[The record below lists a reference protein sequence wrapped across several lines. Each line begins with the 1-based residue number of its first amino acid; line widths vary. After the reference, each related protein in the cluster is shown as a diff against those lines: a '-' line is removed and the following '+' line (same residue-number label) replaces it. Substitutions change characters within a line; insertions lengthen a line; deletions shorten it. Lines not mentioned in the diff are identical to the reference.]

1 MSWLV
6 YRLTHSVMLLGTV
19 ACLGQLPTLFFSPV
33 AGVLADRYDKR
44 KLIIATQMLAMTQ
57 AALLAFVVMNG
68 TVQVWHI
75 IVLGVLLGFANAF
88 DMPIRQSFVVEML
101 GDRADLANA
110 IALNSS
116 MVNVARLIGPT
127 AAGLLLAAVGEGPC
141 FLINALSFLA
151 VLVALF
157 AMDTKPAHSNR
168 NRESLV
174 NGLKAGFAYIKT
186 TPPIGQIIMLLGLVS
201 LTGMSFQVL
210 MPAYVKDIL
219 GGGPRALGLMSGASG
234 LGALIMAVVLA
245 AKRDTEGLLQLI
257 PRATLVF
264 GAGLLILSLAGSLIP
279 ALCVMP
285 FLGLAMMTQIAV
297 SNTMIQTLA
306 HDRMRGRVMAYYT
319 MSFLGLAPLGSL
331 FAGALGHTLGVRGT
345 LAVNGALCICG
356 GLVFVFRLGK
366 IPSPTTSPSPDIS
379 AA

>member
-1 MSWLV
+1 MQLHSALRSLRHRNFRLFIIGQGISLIGTWMQQVAMSWLV

-219 GGGPRALGLMSGASG
+219 GGGPRALDRKS
-234 LGALIMAVVLA
+234 VV
-245 AKRDTEGLLQLI
+245 
-257 PRATLVF
+257 
-264 GAGLLILSLAGSLIP
+264 
-279 ALCVMP
+279 
-285 FLGLAMMTQIAV
+285 
-297 SNTMIQTLA
+297 
-306 HDRMRGRVMAYYT
+306 
-319 MSFLGLAPLGSL
+319 
-331 FAGALGHTLGVRGT
+331 
-345 LAVNGALCICG
+345 
-356 GLVFVFRLGK
+356 
-366 IPSPTTSPSPDIS
+366 
-379 AA
+379 